1 MRNSLKTIEDKYN
14 LALEKNDLD
23 ALKKE
28 IIKMENFYKLIKTF
42 HLYLCEIGFIE
53 SMMYYDDKKE
63 EVSKQA
69 FECAKNALNDLASQD
84 ISNKELISK
93 KVTDIKNE
101 FYKAYIN
108 V

>member
-1 MRNSLKTIEDKYN
+1 
-14 LALEKNDLD
+14 
-23 ALKKE
+23 
-28 IIKMENFYKLIKTF
+28 
-42 HLYLCEIGFIE
+42 
-53 SMMYYDDKKE
+53 MMYDDKKE

-84 ISNKELISK
+84 ISNKELMSK

>member
-1 MRNSLKTIEDKYN
+1 MS
-14 LALEKNDLD
+14 
-23 ALKKE
+23 E
-28 IIKMENFYKLIKTF
+28 ITSIRW
-42 HLYLCEIGFIE
+42 
-53 SMMYYDDKKE
+53 MMYDDKKE

-84 ISNKELISK
+84 ISNKELMSK

-108 V
+108 VWRKFCLND

>member
-1 MRNSLKTIEDKYN
+1 
-14 LALEKNDLD
+14 
-23 ALKKE
+23 
-28 IIKMENFYKLIKTF
+28 
-42 HLYLCEIGFIE
+42 
-53 SMMYYDDKKE
+53 MMYDDNKKE

-69 FECAKNALNDLASQD
+69 FVCAKNALNDLASQD

-93 KVTDIKNE
+93 KVTDIKKE